1 MSEAAMTRT
10 AVVPAS
16 MKRMYERLHFSPGLR
31 AGGLL
36 FVSGQVGVLQDSS
49 VASGVAAQIDA
60 ALANLRLV
68 LDLGGARLDGVVEL
82 TSFHVGDMAEH
93 FAAIVPAI
101 ERTFPEPWPAWTA
114 VQVVGLARPDLL
126 VEIKAVALV

>member
-1 MSEAAMTRT
+1 VGILPDFST
-10 AVVPAS
+10 A
-16 MKRMYERLHFSPGLR
+16 E
-31 AGGLL
+31 
-36 FVSGQVGVLQDSS
+36 
-49 VASGVAAQIDA
+49 GVAAQIDA

-68 LDLGGARLDGVVEL
+68 LEAGDARLDGVVEL

-93 FAAIVPAI
+93 FEAIVPAI

-114 VQVVGLARPDLL
+114 VQVAGLARPDLL